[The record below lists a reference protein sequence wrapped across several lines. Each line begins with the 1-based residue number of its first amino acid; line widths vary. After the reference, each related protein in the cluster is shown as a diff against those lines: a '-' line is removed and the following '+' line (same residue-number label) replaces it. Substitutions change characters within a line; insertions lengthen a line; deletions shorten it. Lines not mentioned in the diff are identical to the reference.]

1 MSVYMFLIVF
11 IVMGDQIT
19 ACLPTPAKARKAAR
33 EKASPK
39 DDLASLESIPHE
51 ETRTRYESIVK

>member
-19 ACLPTPAKARKAAR
+19 ACLPTPATAGKAAR
-33 EKASPK
+33 GKASPK
-39 DDLASLESIPHE
+39 DDLALLESFPHE
-51 ETRTRYESIVK
+51 ETRTR